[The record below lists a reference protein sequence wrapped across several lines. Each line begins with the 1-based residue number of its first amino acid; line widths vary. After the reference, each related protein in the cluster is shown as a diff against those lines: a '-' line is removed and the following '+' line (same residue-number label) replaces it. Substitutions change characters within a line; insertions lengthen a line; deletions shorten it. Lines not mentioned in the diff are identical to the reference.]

1 MKMETVQLVPSQQVE
16 DSQQIFRLVDL
27 PRDVEKH
34 TAPRQAGRV
43 DDFAG
48 RRKDELLRLV
58 PGGAQDLA
66 ERHEAIEETL
76 LLEREKGHRVS
87 RKADPVS
94 ILGHLHASSY
104 AGDSAGVSEE
114 LWDGREQASGQPG
127 CRIEG
132 ELGFARA
139 FHEVERACDLAP
151 ASDLDLEGKGKDCH
165 REHPARQSRRWRGLE
180 VVDTRSPPSC
190 AEW

>member
-1 MKMETVQLVPSQQVE
+1 LV
-16 DSQQIFRLVDL
+16 RLI
-27 PRDVEKH
+27 
-34 TAPRQAGRV
+34 
-43 DDFAG
+43 
-48 RRKDELLRLV
+48 

-66 ERHEAIEETL
+66 ERHEAMKKTL
-76 LLEREKGHRVS
+76 LLGREKCHRVR

-114 LWDGREQASGQPG
+114 LWAGREQAFGQAR

-132 ELGFARA
+132 EFGFARA
-139 FHEVERACDLAP
+139 FHEVERACGLAP

-165 REHPARQSRRWRGLE
+165 RKRPARQSRRWRGLMTQGLPLSWLR
-180 VVDTRSPPSC
+180 VVGVKATGTTPPSSC
-190 AEW
+190 VR